1 MVEVV
6 FLFYYLLAQS
16 YRCVVIWTPLAVRV
30 DRFGRAEAPR
40 RAGLTLVWV
49 CFQRVGE
56 KFGFFPAVC
65 VCAGDGAVSCARSDS
80 FMSCMIIWART
91 HF

>member
-1 MVEVV
+1 MVMVEVV

-30 DRFGRAEAPR
+30 DRFSRTEAPR

-56 KFGFFPAVC
+56 KFGFFPAVRVLVMEQFPVLGQTALC
-65 VCAGDGAVSCARSDS
+65 PA
-80 FMSCMIIWART
+80 
-91 HF
+91 